1 MPKATEIKDKFH
13 TFESDFFIR
22 FASEMK
28 ENCDRHGMK
37 ILNKTTTGDIAHD
50 LTELVLNNCDLNFY
64 MSSFQKRSS

>member
-1 MPKATEIKDKFH
+1 MPKATEIQDKFH

-28 ENCDRHGMK
+28 ENCNGLK

-64 MSSFQKRSS
+64 MSSFQKRSSQD